1 MRGITMLLGLGFA
14 AICGAASAQG
24 NKKRDVCLNSAENR
38 QCWDGTHDI
47 NTDYYL
53 NTPDTGRVVEV
64 THQSL
69 FF

>member
-1 MRGITMLLGLGFA
+1 MMKGINVLIAIGFA
-14 AICGAASAQG
+14 AICGAVNAEG
-24 NKKRDVCLNSAENR
+24 VEKRDVCINSAENR

-64 THQSL
+64 SQRLS
-69 FF
+69 F